1 MALTLE
7 WQHRLERWQRA
18 LWDACHQPL
27 GTVALAGFTT
37 PDYLTAEQAAAR
49 AFHPM
54 PPGTPWGAK
63 WEYGWF
69 RASIVIPPEA
79 AGQRVVIRPD
89 PGGLESL
96 VWVNGQAA
104 GSLGWARKEITLT
117 AAATPGDRYDILL
130 ESYAGH
136 GRITVGDG
144 PYPDGV
150 ESVPEPGPTQTA
162 VRESTFGI
170 WREEVYQAA
179 VDFTTLFELS
189 QRLDPLSLRAAEID
203 EGLMAASLIIDPEL
217 SEAEMLAT
225 VRAGRAAMKPLLDSK
240 NGPTMPALF
249 AFGHAH
255 IDVAWLWALE
265 HTEHKIAATVLNQL
279 ALFEEYPEYKFLQS
293 QPHLYRM
300 LQQRYP
306 NVFRRFVAAVQ
317 AGRAIADGAMW
328 VEADTNI
335 SGGEALIRQI
345 LYGRAFF
352 RDELDVD
359 SRILWLPDVFGYSG
373 ALPQILVGCGLAGF
387 ATQKITWA
395 YNGGDPFPYNTFWW
409 EGIDGTAIP
418 AHIFSDYNSE
428 LRPSAV
434 LDRWNGRLQKNGV
447 KSLIMAFGWGDGGG
461 GPTRDH
467 LEFYRRVRDLEGLPR
482 VRMASPA
489 EFFADLERQGLPK
502 ERYVGEL
509 YFQAHRGTYT
519 SQARTKRGNRKS
531 EFALREAELWGIAA
545 RALTGFDFTSHT
557 LWPAWQNVLLNQ
569 FHDILPGS
577 SIHRVYEE
585 AEALHA
591 QAIAQAEDVARAA
604 AGAIAAAGEG
614 RTAFNSLSWPRT
626 ALVEAN
632 GGPVEVALPACGWA
646 VVPEAPA
653 ETVEGASGAARASV
667 AVTTDGFI
675 LENELLAGRFDRQGQ
690 LVSLWDKAAG
700 RELMAGPGN
709 RLCLYKDVP
718 GNWDAWDVDSMAELQ
733 PMPTAEPAEITL
745 VAAGPLVA
753 SVHLRRPLHHSTV
766 EQVISLR
773 RGSRRLDFATTVDW
787 QEHHKLLKVAFPV
800 AIHATEAISE
810 IQFGHLRRPNHRSRP
825 HDADRFEVSN
835 HKWTALVE
843 EGRGAAVLNDCK
855 YGLSARGNSIN
866 LTLLRAPMAPD
877 MTADR
882 GIQTFT
888 YALYTWNG
896 GLLESGVVREAYDV
910 NVPPLVVPGTPAEP
924 VRSLFSVDAANV
936 VMETIKPAEDGSD
949 DVILR
954 FYESM
959 RTATRCTL
967 TTTLPIKTASLTNL
981 VEETDGGRLELK
993 DGAVVLDFRP
1003 FEIKTVRV
1011 QL

>member
-7 WQHRLERWQRA
+7 WKHRLERWQQA
-18 LWDACHQPL
+18 LWNACYRPL
-27 GTVALAGFTT
+27 GAVALDGFTT
-37 PDYLTAEQAAAR
+37 LAYLTAEQAAER
-49 AFHPM
+49 PFRPM
-54 PPGTPWGAK
+54 PAGTPWGAK
-63 WEYGWF
+63 WEHGWF
-69 RASIVIPPEA
+69 NASVVIPQEA

-89 PGGLESL
+89 PGGLEGL

-104 GSLGWARKEITLT
+104 GSLGWAHKDVTLT
-117 AAATPGDRYDILL
+117 AAAIPGDRYDILL

-136 GRITVGDG
+136 GHITVGDG

-150 ESVPEPGPTQTA
+150 ESVPEPGPAQTT
-162 VRESTFGI
+162 VKESTFGI

-179 VDFTTLFELS
+179 LDFTTLFELS

-217 SEAEMLAT
+217 PEAELLAT
-225 VRAGRAAMKPLLDSK
+225 IRAGRAAMKPLLDSK
-240 NGPTMPALF
+240 NGPTMPALY

-279 ALFEEYPEYKFLQS
+279 ALFDEYPDYKFLQS
-293 QPHLYRM
+293 QPHLYTM
-300 LQQRYP
+300 LQRRYP
-306 NVFRRFVAAVQ
+306 DIYRRFVAAVQ

-335 SGGEALIRQI
+335 SGGEALIRQVMQ
-345 LYGRAFF
+345 GRKFF
-352 RDELDVD
+352 REEFGID
-359 SRILWLPDVFGYSG
+359 SRVLWLPDVFGYSG
-373 ALPQILVGCGLAGF
+373 ALPQILAGCGLTGF

-395 YNGGDPFPYNTFWW
+395 YNGGDPFPYNIFWW
-409 EGIDGTAIP
+409 EGIDGTAVP
-418 AHIFSDYNSE
+418 AHIFNDYNSE
-428 LRPSAV
+428 MRPAAV
-434 LDRWNGRLQKNGV
+434 LDRWNGRQQKNGV

-489 EFFADLERQGLPK
+489 EFFADLERQGLPR

-519 SQARTKRGNRKS
+519 SQARTKRGNRKA
-531 EFALREAELWGIAA
+531 EFALREAELWGVAA
-545 RALTGFDFTSHT
+545 RALRGFEFTPRA

-591 QAIAQAEDVARAA
+591 QAIAAAEDLARAA
-604 AGAIAAAGEG
+604 AGSISAADGG
-614 RTAFNSLSWPRT
+614 CTAFNSLSWPRT
-626 ALVEAN
+626 VLVETDS
-632 GGPVEVALPACGWA
+632 GPVEVALPACGWA
-646 VVPEAPA
+646 VVPEATA
-653 ETVEGASGAARASV
+653 EATGGPAARA
-667 AVTTDGFI
+667 AVTADGFT

-690 LVSLWDKAAG
+690 LVSLWDKETG
-700 RELMAGPGN
+700 RQLLAGPGN
-709 RLCLYKDVP
+709 RLCLFKDVP
-718 GNWDAWDVDSMAELQ
+718 GNWDAWDLDSTAELQ
-733 PMPTAEPAEITL
+733 PVPTDEPAEIAL
-745 VAAGPLVA
+745 AAAGPLVA
-753 SVHLRRPLHHSTV
+753 SVRLRRALHHSTV

-787 QEHHKLLKVAFPV
+787 QERHKLLKVAFPV
-800 AIHATEAISE
+800 AIHAAEAISE
-810 IQFGHLRRPNHRSRP
+810 IQFGHLRRPTHRSRP
-825 HDADRFEVSN
+825 YDADRFEVSN
-835 HKWTALVE
+835 HKWTALAE

-855 YGLSARGNSIN
+855 YGLSVRGNSIN

-882 GIQTFT
+882 GSQIFT

-896 GLLESGVVREAYDV
+896 SLLESGVVREAYDL
-910 NVPPLVVPGTPAEP
+910 NAPPLVVPGTAAEP
-924 VRSLFSVDAANV
+924 ARSLFSVDAANV
-936 VMETIKPAEDGSD
+936 VIETVKPAEAGSGA
-949 DVILR
+949 VIVRL
-954 FYESM
+954 YEAV

-967 TTTLPIKTASLTNL
+967 TTTLPVAAATLTNL
-981 VEETDGGRLELK
+981 VEDADGGDLELT

-1003 FEIKTVRV
+1003 FEIKTVRF